1 MGADKNPPAGL
12 TTSRR
17 NLARMSAL
25 VGVAMVAKAAPA
37 AAGPFHWLAELF
49 GFGGHRRT
57 PQDSHFQ
64 MGLGTQQGLA
74 ASSPGSR
81 RAPMSVG
88 CCYCP
93 RPVCGLCSRPS
104 HCG

>member
-1 MGADKNPPAGL
+1 
-12 TTSRR
+12 
-17 NLARMSAL
+17 MSAL

-74 ASSPGSR
+74 AQPDSRCFLNGFRRDVPGSVDR
-81 RAPMSVG
+81 IISVQED
-88 CCYCP
+88 
-93 RPVCGLCSRPS
+93 
-104 HCG
+104 